1 MRYFFFPVLLILT
14 LTTGILLRCTSASD
28 GDQTRRKVTF
38 SEGTNMAV
46 AVAPDQTQLV
56 FDLLGRLWLL
66 PIEGG
71 SPKPIT
77 DPYGNA
83 RLPQW
88 SPDGKKILFQAYW
101 TGNWQIYTIHPDG
114 SNLQQLTE
122 GSYDHREPVW
132 GDDESQIYYSADET
146 GNYDIWQL
154 DLNSGEPTNISQ
166 QKFNQFAPIWHPAHG
181 LTYISDHP
189 DASGIVQYQA
199 ESTKILYESEKT
211 LTAASWNKEGSILS
225 FQEEGQLQFLP
236 YNSREQ
242 SGVVNRSGPEEDL
255 FPFALSWLDDT
266 RFLYTADGQIKLGR
280 VGSADT
286 EVIPFSIEL
295 ELERP
300 VYATKKRFL
309 GEATDDLQVKGIFMP
324 RISPDGYEAVMI
336 LMQDVWLREASGEML
351 QLTDD
356 PYVEMAPVWS
366 PDGQQIAYLSD
377 RRGSFGIFVRDLSS
391 GEDRFISSVGGSAA
405 GLSWSPDG
413 QQLAYSASYGPRQ
426 GRLFLCDVEN
436 GDLQMVGGLINS
448 SVGAPSW
455 SPDNKTIALSTLRPY
470 SSRYREGV
478 NTVLFIDTETGA
490 RQILGGLAHFSVGT
504 RAYNGPEWSPDGR
517 FLATISSSR
526 LWLIPITEDH
536 KLAGDPIPLTDNL
549 ADAPSWSADGKE
561 LLFIGTDRLVRM
573 NVESRLVVPWS
584 LELEVSLP
592 LIVSR
597 KLIRA
602 GHLFD
607 GKQRTWLRNQDI
619 LIERNRIV
627 DIRPASAENEE
638 GVDILIDA
646 SDQYVMPGLIEG
658 HAHQG
663 SWDGEKL
670 GRTFLAWG
678 VTASRDPASDPY
690 DARNRREAQMLGKVW
705 SPRIFFTGSPF
716 DGNRIYYGG
725 ANALQDSL
733 QIDLELQRAKRLDYD
748 LIKTYVRL
756 SDPLQKKIIE
766 SAHEIGIPV
775 SSHELYPAVSYGM
788 DGLEH
793 ILGTSRRGYSPKM
806 TAQKIAYEDVINLIA
821 DSGMSFCPTTGIYV
835 SYNYM
840 LAQDTSLLNDPKVLT
855 LMPEFNQISA
865 RQGIA
870 QVRAAPEQW
879 KKDFTNA
886 MRMVKEVHD
895 RGGWIVAG
903 TDSPII
909 PFGFALHLELQAY
922 AAAGIP
928 NFDVLQT
935 ATINAARVL
944 RVEDDLGSIEKGK
957 LADILFLNADP
968 AADIKNLMQV
978 DRVMLNGELVT
989 VEKLMEGYQ

>member
-1 MRYFFFPVLLILT
+1 M
-14 LTTGILLRCTSASD
+14 LLRCTSASD

-46 AVAPDQTQLV
+46 ALAPDQTQLV
-56 FDLLGRLWLL
+56 FDLLGRLWLM
-66 PIEGG
+66 PVEGG
-71 SPKPIT
+71 SPRPIT

-114 SNLQQLTE
+114 TNLQQLTD

-132 GDDESQIYYSADET
+132 GEDETQIYYSADET

-154 DLNSGEPTNISQ
+154 DLDSGEKTNISQ
-166 QKFNQFAPIWHPAHG
+166 QKFNQFAPVWHPARG

-189 DASGIVQYQA
+189 DAAGIVQYQA
-199 ESTKILYESEKT
+199 ENTKILYGSEKA
-211 LTAASWNKEGSILS
+211 LTAVSWNKEGSILS

-255 FPFALSWLDDT
+255 FPFALSWLDET
-266 RFLYTADGQIKLGR
+266 RFLYTADGQIKSGR
-280 VGSADT
+280 VGSADAG
-286 EVIPFSIEL
+286 VIPFSIEL

-300 VYATKKRFL
+300 VYATKKHSL
-309 GEATDDLQVKGIFMP
+309 GEDDDDLQVKGIFMP
-324 RISPDGYEAVMI
+324 RLSPDGHQAVMI
-336 LMQDVWLREASGEML
+336 LMQDVWLRQASGQML

-366 PDGQQIAYLSD
+366 PDGQRIAYLSD
-377 RRGSFGIFVRDLSS
+377 RRGSFGIYIRDLSS
-391 GEDRFISSVGGSAA
+391 GEDRFLSSVGGSAA

-413 QQLAYSASYGPRQ
+413 QRLAYSASYGPRQ
-426 GRLFLCDVEN
+426 GRLFLCDVEE
-436 GDLQMVGGLINS
+436 GALQMIGGLINS

-455 SPDNKTIALSTLRPY
+455 SPDSKTIALSTLRPY
-470 SSRYREGV
+470 STRYREGV

-526 LWLIPITEDH
+526 LWLIPITED
-536 KLAGDPIPLTDNL
+536 KQLAGDPIPLTDQL

-561 LLFIGTDRLVRM
+561 LLFIGTDRLVRI
-573 NVESRLVVPWS
+573 NVESRLEVTWP
-584 LELEVSLP
+584 LDLEVNPP
-592 LIVSR
+592 LIDSR

-607 GKQRTWLRNQDI
+607 GRQRTWLQNQDI

-627 DIRPASAENEE
+627 DVRPASAENEE

-690 DARNRREAQMLGKVW
+690 DARNRREAQMVGKAW

-840 LAQDTSLLNDPKVLT
+840 LAQDTSLLNDPKVRA
-855 LMPEFNQISA
+855 LMPEFNQMSA

-870 QVRAAPEQW
+870 QVRAAPKQW
-879 KKDFTNA
+879 EKDFANA
-886 MRMVKEVHD
+886 MRMVKEVYD

-944 RVEDDLGSIEKGK
+944 RLEDDLGSIEKGK

-989 VEKLMEGYQ
+989 VETLMEGY